1 MKKFL
6 VAVTILVLV
15 AVPAAGCAEIPLPTG
30 ASSPAPT
37 EEKAN
42 FRLLISDDVN
52 AIDQFASLNVTISRV
67 GVHMGG
73 ESGKWFEP
81 PLATVE
87 LDLVPLQ
94 EENAQEIWTGI
105 LDDGD
110 YNKVFVHVTEIR
122 GVLKTGE
129 TIDNIE
135 LPSDKLHINTHFSI
149 PEDAPV
155 NFVFD
160 LTVVAAGNE
169 KSGIKYILKPVVS
182 ESGPKQ
188 KFNDVTPK
196 GKPDEQEFKGVIKSI
211 DEATSTW
218 TMEIEVEGELELWT
232 VDVSEADIKGDAA
245 VDLEAEVKGTVV
257 GDKTIKASEVEIKE
271 AEEEEFEGVIKTI
284 DEATSTWTMEIEVE
298 GELELWTV
306 DVSEAEIDGDPA
318 VDLEAEV
325 TGTVVEDKTIKASKV
340 KIK

>member
-1 MKKFL
+1 MRRSAEMVITLAL
-6 VAVTILVLV
+6 VSLLPFASACSYV
-15 AVPAAGCAEIPLPTG
+15 AEK
-30 ASSPAPT
+30 SSFAPAPDSEPT
-37 EEKAN
+37 AAAESEPDSSDYN

-129 TIDNIE
+129 TIDNIK

-188 KFNDVTPK
+188 KFNKITPPEN
-196 GKPDEQEFKGVIKSI
+196 GAGS
-211 DEATSTW
+211 
-218 TMEIEVEGELELWT
+218 
-232 VDVSEADIKGDAA
+232 
-245 VDLEAEVKGTVV
+245 
-257 GDKTIKASEVEIKE
+257 
-271 AEEEEFEGVIKTI
+271 
-284 DEATSTWTMEIEVE
+284 
-298 GELELWTV
+298 
-306 DVSEAEIDGDPA
+306 
-318 VDLEAEV
+318 
-325 TGTVVEDKTIKASKV
+325 
-340 KIK
+340 